1 MKKLFV
7 LGFAALLASCGGKL
21 EGDRVEAQD
30 AVEVGS
36 AAGQEIV
43 ITADQGEINWQG
55 SKLVGKTH
63 YGYINI
69 TEGTLMVSDNKLVGG
84 KIIADMGSVY
94 AVDMEG
100 NDYKQKLED
109 HLRSADFFEVETYP
123 TAVFELSTIEPM
135 ASGEWNSRVTG
146 NLTIKDVTKSIS
158 FLANVEVNGTS
169 VSANSEQFVIN
180 RAGWNVKY
188 GSPTWNL
195 DMLKDNIIN
204 DEIALQI
211 NVSTEGVTASK

>member
-30 AVEVGS
+30 AQEVGS
-36 AAGQEIV
+36 VAGQEIAL
-43 ITADQGEINWQG
+43 TADQGEINWQG

-63 YGYINI
+63 YGYIKVS
-69 TEGTLMVSDNKLVGG
+69 GGVLMVDNNQVVGG
-84 KIIADMGSVY
+84 KIVADMASVY

-109 HLRSADFFEVETYP
+109 HLRSADFFEVENYP
-123 TAVFELSTIEPM
+123 TAVFELTSIEPM
-135 ASGEWNSRVTG
+135 ASGDWNSRVTG

-158 FLANVEVNGTS
+158 FLANVEVNGTT
-169 VSANSEQFVIN
+169 VSAKSEQFVIN